1 MRFPGPCAFLPTI
14 CKPEAGAPCQPLPL
28 QNALLTASSL
38 LFLYLCSLCTC
49 YSGLPGSSQT
59 ESEAAPGS
67 SPLAAT
73 PLQHLHQA
81 SKVKELHFSDAA
93 RSTSQSKA
101 GTTGSFAER
110 CPSLPIIRYEECRK
124 RETVST
130 SLENKTSST
139 NIRVSL

>member
-1 MRFPGPCAFLPTI
+1 MHSCRPS
-14 CKPEAGAPCQPLPL
+14 
-28 QNALLTASSL
+28 ASQRQEHLVSP
-38 LFLYLCSLCTC
+38 FHYRTPCSLPPPFFSFTSAHCTC